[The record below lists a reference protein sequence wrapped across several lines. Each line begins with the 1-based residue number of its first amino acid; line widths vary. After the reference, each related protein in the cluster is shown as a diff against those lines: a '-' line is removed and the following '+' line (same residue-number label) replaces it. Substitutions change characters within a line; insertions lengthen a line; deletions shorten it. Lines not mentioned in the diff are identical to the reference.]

1 MNLYYKIYLHLLIL
15 NDKLLIS
22 IKSKKIDNKLF
33 NDYNF
38 IIING
43 WLYKY

>member
-1 MNLYYKIYLHLLIL
+1 MNLYYNIYFYLLIL

-43 WLYKY
+43 